1 MFTKNVKVYIKQ
13 TENSGPVLATDNNI
27 LQDIFPEFYN
37 VFDEIIYMGR
47 TKRITVFII
56 AALLNL

>member
-1 MFTKNVKVYIKQ
+1 MFTKNGNVYIKH
-13 TENSGPVLATDNNI
+13 TENSGPVIATDSNI
-27 LQDIFPEFYN
+27 LQDIFPEFY

-47 TKRITVFII
+47 TKCITVFII